1 MRKKYKKESRLARAR
16 DLRRTMTDAER
27 TLWERLRQ
35 LPSGMSHFRRQ
46 DAIGPYFAGFA
57 CRARRIVIDVAGDQR
72 GPVGTFRKDEPRAK
86 KLEVRGYR
94 VLRFGHSDVL
104 SNIDGVMQ
112 TIRASL
118 VGDQPA
124 PS

>member
-1 MRKKYKKESRLARAR
+1 
-16 DLRRTMTDAER
+16 MTEAER

-46 DAIGPYFAGFA
+46 DVIGPYFADFA
-57 CRARRIVIDVAGDQR
+57 CRARRIVIDMASDQR
-72 GPVGTFRKDEPRAK
+72 GSVKLFGRDEIRAK

-94 VLRFGHSDVL
+94 VLLFGHSDVL
-104 SNIDGVMQ
+104 GNIDGVMQ

-118 VGDQPA
+118 DGEQSA
-124 PS
+124 PP